1 MDTIYN
7 IPKSETVSFRK
18 FLDEFVNELKGTEFP
33 KNDEDVQRLIGMQ
46 SKNSEYEKV
55 KSSTSLEML
64 DSPDDVR
71 VAPYVPGVN
80 EFKRKTAKQNLTNDA
95 RLNSLQKLIKEKEAS
110 AGSPFIKTRESFKQV
125 HKPVSPENHNLQP
138 YSDVVVS
145 IRFYRPKTDT
155 PLKRRTY
162 PTFSEEFQCLGSNFL
177 SELRDKISC
186 VCNKRRF
193 FELSNNPRVENPE
206 KLSDPGF
213 FFIENT
219 FYNDMRNPTNA
230 DYSEVIREWSAKK
243 AKGYEKLRFQ
253 TRSMEETRFI
263 DLEVSLGFPQLY
275 QHHGNCEHL
284 FIFSYVELLSKH
296 TCLVRELY
304 PLLKSVNTYNAKF
317 CHMCGKREYAY
328 VVKNS
333 KRQLHDPAYLC
344 SVCFISF
351 HYVNGKKVDEF
362 NAYRL
367 VSYKEKLDD
376 HESYTVEHL
385 EVFDEIEDDL
395 DDEDEPSPS
404 KMIKNEAETAMK

>member
-1 MDTIYN
+1 MNKIYN
-7 IPKSETVSFRK
+7 LPKGEIVDFK
-18 FLDEFVNELKGTEFP
+18 KIYNDFIAELKKNEFP
-33 KNDEDVQRLIGMQ
+33 KSDKDVQRLMGMERY
-46 SKNSEYEKV
+46 NADYELV

-71 VAPYVPGVN
+71 VAPYVPGVSD
-80 EFKRKTAKQNLTNDA
+80 FKRKSTKQYMTQGDTK
-95 RLNSLQKLIKEKEAS
+95 LNSVQKLLKEKETS
-110 AGSPFIKTRESFKQV
+110 YNSPFIKTRESFKQV
-125 HKPVSPENHNLQP
+125 HTSTNPADHNLEP
-138 YSDVVVS
+138 FSDIVISV
-145 IRFYRPKTDT
+145 RFYRPKTDT

-162 PTFSEEFQCLGSNFL
+162 PTFSEEFQCLGSNL
-177 SELRDKISC
+177 LTELRDKISC
-186 VCNKRRF
+186 ICNKKRF
-193 FELSNNPRVENPE
+193 FELSTNPTAENPE

-219 FYNDMRNPTNA
+219 FYNDMRNPNNA
-230 DYSEVIREWSAKK
+230 DYSEVIRQWANSKK
-243 AKGYEKLRFQ
+243 ARGYEKINF
-253 TRSMEETRFI
+253 ETRRMEQCRFL
-263 DLEVSLGFPQLY
+263 DLKVSLGFPQLY

-284 FIFSYVELLSKH
+284 FTFSYVELLSKH
-296 TCLVRELY
+296 NCLVRELY
-304 PLLKSVNTYNAKF
+304 PLLKSVNAYNAKF

-376 HESYTVEHL
+376 HESCVVEQL
-385 EVFDEIEDDL
+385 EIFDEMNEEREDG
-395 DDEDEPSPS
+395 PGPS
-404 KMIKNEAETAMK
+404 KIKRESTHLN